1 MRVSVFP
8 NGTTSCVS
16 TRMTPASKNPS
27 IPTAAAC
34 RASIQ
39 VCCPRCD
46 EVLFYDALRLP
57 RAGGEGC
64 PGCGLGRVS
73 CGGQS
78 SESGAVDARA
88 AAPVPDVAAPP
99 QSCWYCS
106 NDEFY
111 VQKDFN
117 RKLGVWIVTL
127 SALSVF
133 LVMLLLEHRVGI
145 LLLLLI
151 ALLDAIVYHLIPTVA
166 VCYLCQGVYRRFP
179 LDPRHRGFYLGSEEK
194 YKHLRQDWLE
204 RVEVDGSGTNRPS
217 SADDTG
223 GDRGGS

>member
-1 MRVSVFP
+1 
-8 NGTTSCVS
+8 
-16 TRMTPASKNPS
+16 MTPAPKNPKA
-27 IPTAAAC
+27 PTAAAR

-39 VCCPRCD
+39 VRCPRCD

-57 RAGGEGC
+57 TADGEGC

-73 CGGQS
+73 CGGQA
-78 SESGAVDARA
+78 SESGAVDDRA

-99 QSCWYCS
+99 QACWYCS

-166 VCYLCQGVYRRFP
+166 VCYLCQGVYRGFP